1 MHLSNL
7 HGTYQLRW
15 NLSFV
20 KNLVFFV
27 ESSGIIDVQVPGTQ
41 EVLHLQLTL
50 SVILKFVTGSPALPP
65 VGFVPTPSIQFHETS
80 IFPMANT
87 CTNTLHLPLQDASDD
102 EFKYRVLTGIVNAAG
117 FGKV

>member
-1 MHLSNL
+1 ML
-7 HGTYQLRW
+7 
-15 NLSFV
+15 
-20 KNLVFFV
+20 FV
-27 ESSGIIDVQVPGTQ
+27 ESSGIVDVQVPHTQ

-50 SVILKFVTGSPALPP
+50 SDILKFVTGSPAVPP
-65 VGFVPTPSIQFHETS
+65 LGFVPTPSIQFQETS

-87 CTNTLHLPLQDASDD
+87 CTNTLHLPLPDASDD